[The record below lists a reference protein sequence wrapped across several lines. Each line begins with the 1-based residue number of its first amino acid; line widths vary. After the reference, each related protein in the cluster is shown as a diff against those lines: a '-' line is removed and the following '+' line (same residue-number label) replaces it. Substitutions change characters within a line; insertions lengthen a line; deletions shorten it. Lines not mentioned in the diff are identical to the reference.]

1 MKKSV
6 KKIITV
12 VVLLAIIVVVV
23 VFGIKRMNIGGP
35 KPPEFYFTEQV
46 QKIDL
51 ESKEIFTLTR
61 REWLKRRLK
70 DGKKFKNP
78 NTGEYTVV
86 SAIKCPGCGKLI
98 PSIEHLLP
106 ARKIDSTAPDFEE
119 ARRVLDLEKDKI
131 TSEYK
136 CPECGMRVY
145 SY

>member
-1 MKKSV
+1 MMGA
-6 KKIITV
+6 KKIISAAG
-12 VVLLAIIVVVV
+12 LLAVIAAAV
-23 VFGIKRMNIGGP
+23 VFVITRMDIGGP
-35 KPPEFYFTEQV
+35 KPPEFYYTELV

-51 ESKEIFTLTR
+51 ESKETFTLTR
-61 REWLKRRLK
+61 AEWEKRRLK
-70 DGKKFKNP
+70 DGVKFKNP
-78 NTGEYTVV
+78 KTGEYTVV